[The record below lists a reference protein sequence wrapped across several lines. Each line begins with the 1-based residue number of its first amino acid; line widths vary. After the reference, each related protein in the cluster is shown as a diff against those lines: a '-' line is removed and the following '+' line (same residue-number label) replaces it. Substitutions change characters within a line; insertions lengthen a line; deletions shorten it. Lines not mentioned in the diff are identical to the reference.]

1 MHLYRKRMLCFS
13 MLVAIFAFCACAG
26 GQKTTAAKDEA
37 TKPAAE
43 SKSATLESVQQAKP
57 LNTSFNNVLLEELKT
72 TDVIKKDYS
81 EALDEFEKSVVSN
94 LKSKNAFAR
103 VERDTGAKLPG
114 KSLRVGVKIP
124 DMRIAS
130 FGARF
135 WGGALAGNSFMN
147 VELEL
152 VDAASGKVLRTETIS
167 SSNNA
172 WGAAYAFG
180 SSDRSLPTDMGQVVA
195 EYLYTVVPGKK

>member
-13 MLVAIFAFCACAG
+13 MLVAIFVFCACAG

-57 LNTSFNNVLLEELKT
+57 LNTSFNNVLFEELKT

-94 LKSKNAFAR
+94 LKGKNAFAR

-180 SSDRSLPTDMGQVVA
+180 GSDRSLPTDMGQIVA

>member
-13 MLVAIFAFCACAG
+13 MLAAIFSFCACAG
-26 GQKTTAAKDEA
+26 GQKTTAAKDETA
-37 TKPAAE
+37 KPAAE
-43 SKSATLESVQQAKP
+43 VKSATLESVRQAKP
-57 LNTSFNNVLLEELKT
+57 LNASFNNVLFEELKT
-72 TDVIKKDYS
+72 TDLIKKDYS
-81 EALDEFEKSVVSN
+81 EALNEFEKSVVSN
-94 LKSKNAFAR
+94 LKGKNAFAR
-103 VERDTGAKLPG
+103 VERATGATPSG

-124 DMRIAS
+124 DMRLAS

-152 VDAASGKVLRTETIS
+152 VDAASGKTLRTETLS
-167 SSNNA
+167 TSNNA

-180 SSDRSLPTDMGQVVA
+180 SSDRSLPADMGQIVA

>member
-1 MHLYRKRMLCFS
+1 MRYRKRMLYFS
-13 MLVAIFAFCACAG
+13 MLAAIVAFCACAG
-26 GQKTTAAKDEA
+26 GQKTTAAKDETA
-37 TKPAAE
+37 KPAAE
-43 SKSATLESVQQAKP
+43 LKSATLESVRQAKP
-57 LNTSFNNVLLEELKT
+57 LTTSFNNVLFEELKT

-94 LKSKNAFAR
+94 LKGKSAFAR
-103 VERDTGAKLPG
+103 VERDTGATPPG
-114 KSLRVGVKIP
+114 KSLTRGSENPGHAV
-124 DMRIAS
+124 S
-130 FGARF
+130 EFGARF

-152 VDAASGKVLRTETIS
+152 VDAASGKVLKTETIS

-180 SSDRSLPTDMGQVVA
+180 SSDRSLPTDMGQIVA

>member
-1 MHLYRKRMLCFS
+1 MHLYRKRIMCFS
-13 MLVAIFAFCACAG
+13 MLVAMFVFCACAG

-57 LNTSFNNVLLEELKT
+57 LNTSFNNVIFEELKT

-94 LKSKNAFAR
+94 LKGKNAFAR

-114 KSLRVGVKIP
+114 KSLRVRVKIP

-172 WGAAYAFG
+172 WGAALHSTRRAVLHCLPSADNWI
-180 SSDRSLPTDMGQVVA
+180 SSH
-195 EYLYTVVPGKK
+195 

>member
-1 MHLYRKRMLCFS
+1 MCFS
-13 MLVAIFAFCACAG
+13 MLVAMFVFCACAG

-57 LNTSFNNVLLEELKT
+57 LNTSFNNVIFEELKT

-94 LKSKNAFAR
+94 LKGKNAFAR

-114 KSLRVGVKIP
+114 KSLQVRVKIP

-195 EYLYTVVPGKK
+195 EYLYTVAPGKK